1 MSNFREF
8 DRETGFLLPP
18 SLDEWLPEQHLARFV
33 VEVIDGLDL
42 SATLV
47 YGAVKSAENLFSFL
61 AQRALGIVK
70 KVIDGV
76 EQSITKAIAGS
87 LLLGLGGIALHLSGG
102 LG

>member
-42 SATLV
+42 RAKITWSEQDVGGETRCR
-47 YGAVKSAENLFSFL
+47 GHRPHSFP
-61 AQRALGIVK
+61 
-70 KVIDGV
+70 
-76 EQSITKAIAGS
+76 
-87 LLLGLGGIALHLSGG
+87 
-102 LG
+102 